1 MKLNNSTLVYQ
12 LCKKPPVIT
21 RWVLGSSGSASGG
34 GGHFGFGVVVVGGLV
49 VVGKTVMHVTL
60 GGQGL

>member
-1 MKLNNSTLVYQ
+1 MYQ

-21 RWVLGSSGSASGG
+21 RWVLGSSGSAGGG
-34 GGHFGFGVVVVGGLV
+34 GGHFGFGVVVVV

>member
-34 GGHFGFGVVVVGGLV
+34 GGHFGFGVVVV
-49 VVGKTVMHVTL
+49 VGKTVMHVTL

>member
-34 GGHFGFGVVVVGGLV
+34 GGHFGFGVVVVV

-60 GGQGL
+60 GGQGF